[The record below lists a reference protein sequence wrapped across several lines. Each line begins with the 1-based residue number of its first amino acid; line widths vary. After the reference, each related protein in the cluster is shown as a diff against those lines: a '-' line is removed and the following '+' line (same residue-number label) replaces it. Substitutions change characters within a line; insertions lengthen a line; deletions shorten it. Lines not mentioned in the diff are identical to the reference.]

1 MLTLPH
7 SEYNH
12 AHTHLFKLI
21 LIINVHTLCKSKYNK
36 YEYNT
41 TQNNSVNWGH
51 VKRLLPYFIL
61 YKKFSFLA
69 VSKKTPSISIWGSRH
84 KICERRALGV
94 WTKRTF
100 SIHKTATCLLLSLVC
115 LGKSFRIRI
124 RKLEMRF
131 TNVAYWDL
139 RNCFLFNCIIL
150 W

>member
-1 MLTLPH
+1 M
-7 SEYNH
+7 
-12 AHTHLFKLI
+12 I
-21 LIINVHTLCKSKYNK
+21 
-36 YEYNT
+36 
-41 TQNNSVNWGH
+41 QNNSVNWGH

-84 KICERRALGV
+84 KICERRALGL

-100 SIHKTATCLLLSLVC
+100 SIHKTATCLLLSPVC

-124 RKLEMRF
+124 RKLEIRV

-150 W
+150 WQYFRMLDASLYSVLYELICFMNDFTNRPGIVL